1 MKRNTQ
7 GFDGIL
13 TYATSSKANV
23 AAKTELSS
31 RAFCLNTSGCFN
43 CNLVC
48 LADTDNCAIQSSAA
62 LSLE

>member
-1 MKRNTQ
+1 MKRKAQ
-7 GFDGIL
+7 CFDEIL

-31 RAFCLNTSGCFN
+31 SAFCFNTSGCVN

-48 LADTDNCAIQSSAA
+48 LADTNDCAIQWSAF

>member
-48 LADTDNCAIQSSAA
+48 LADTDDCAI
-62 LSLE
+62 